1 MSYIY
6 GFEKLKVWQ
15 FARAFV
21 KDIYVLSN
29 KFSSTEK
36 YGLVSQ
42 IQRAA
47 VSVSSN
53 IAEGTSRTSLK
64 EQLHF
69 VEIAYGSLMETY
81 SQICLAFD
89 LEYIFAEDYIKN
101 QIDNIAAQ
109 LSQLRKSL
117 IDRINQLKDNESSK

>member
-36 YGLVSQ
+36 YGLASQ

-89 LEYIFAEDYIKN
+89 LEYISAEDYDGIKN

-117 IDRINQLKDNESSK
+117 IDRIIN